1 MNTEIITLTDSARM
15 PHLHKSPYV
24 YGGVCVCVLQ
34 NMLTSGQRN
43 AEICRAHRLLLGA
56 IVCQGRVWGNV
67 IRDGRVNRI
76 VR

>member
-15 PHLHKSPYV
+15 PQLHKRPYML
-24 YGGVCVCVLQ
+24 VCVRALQ

-56 IVCQGRVWGNV
+56 IVCQGREWGNV
-67 IRDGRVNRI
+67 IRDGRMIRI